1 MSTLHDELA
10 RSLQIQDPE
19 VTNEA
24 VAICRQYNVSIQD
37 LKLKWEAFALR
48 PVNIERNVSVPT
60 LPLLRQLKAEVQREF
75 ENTIQNKHK
84 APLNK
89 ARLQARSNETSS
101 LLSNSRNLN
110 KNSFQDFMSDIA
122 GLPSF
127 SAPIQPIHTA
137 ASDMGSASLSTQ
149 KFADRAV
156 RNKVEESLNGHLA
169 KMPRLSDDFG
179 NQPRCEISL
188 AQGQTDRYRY
198 MFEKI
203 SERAEILD
211 DLIEHFADVIKK
223 HHSIE
228 EFANPTRANQS
239 SIMAVGRICCE
250 DSAGKLNE
258 QSVMLETSRYMGMG
272 KRVKLQLG
280 ELPAFSFF
288 PGQIVA
294 LEGVNN
300 SGKLLSVSKLLSM
313 PLPSLAVH
321 DTDELYE
328 YNHGEMTKGQPLDIC
343 VAAGPYTLDDD
354 LTYQPLE
361 DLLQTL
367 ASEQPDIL
375 ILLGPFVPASHPLLV
390 NGEVDASPVDVFR
403 TQISS
408 RLQRFIQQCPRS
420 QVLIVPHSDDLVHN
434 YAVFPQPAM
443 HGKELG
449 VPRGVHMLS
458 NPSMIRINEMVIG
471 IGNVDILFNLG
482 LEESARSK
490 EASDRM
496 ARLTRHVLQQRS
508 FYSLFPPAPGDNL
521 DLLQMPH
528 IQMDVTPD
536 ILILPSRLKSFAKI
550 VDSVVCINPGYLSK
564 KQSGGT
570 FARATIHPLKPV
582 GDGDVGTEAK
592 IWERARVDL
601 IKI

>member
-1 MSTLHDELA
+1 
-10 RSLQIQDPE
+10 
-19 VTNEA
+19 
-24 VAICRQYNVSIQD
+24 
-37 LKLKWEAFALR
+37 
-48 PVNIERNVSVPT
+48 
-60 LPLLRQLKAEVQREF
+60 
-75 ENTIQNKHK
+75 
-84 APLNK
+84 
-89 ARLQARSNETSS
+89 
-101 LLSNSRNLN
+101 
-110 KNSFQDFMSDIA
+110 MSDIA

-137 ASDMGSASLSTQ
+137 KSEMGSASLSTQ

-156 RNKVEESLNGHLA
+156 RNKVEESLNGHLD
-169 KMPRLSDDFG
+169 KMPNLSDDFG

-188 AQGQTDRYRY
+188 AQKQTVRYRY

-239 SIMAVGRICCE
+239 NIMAVGRICCE

-258 QSVMLETSRYMGMG
+258 QSVMLETSRYTGMG

-280 ELPAFSFF
+280 ELPAFSLF

-300 SGKLLSVSKLLSM
+300 SGKILSASKLLPM

-321 DTDELYE
+321 DTAELYD
-328 YNHGEMTKGQPLDIC
+328 YNYGEKTKGKPLDIC

-361 DLLQTL
+361 ELLQTI
-367 ASEQPDIL
+367 APEQPDIL
-375 ILLGPFVPASHPLLV
+375 ILLGPFVSTSHPLLV
-390 NGEVDASPVDVFR
+390 NGEVDATPVDVFR
-403 TQISS
+403 TQISA
-408 RLQRFIQQCPRS
+408 RLQRFTQRCPRS
-420 QVLIVPHSDDLVHN
+420 QVLIVPHADDLVHH

-443 HGKELG
+443 YGKELG

-458 NPSMIRINEMVIG
+458 NPSMIRINEMVVG
-471 IGNVDILFNLG
+471 IGNVDVLFNLG
-482 LEESARSK
+482 LEETARSK

-508 FYSLFPPAPGDNL
+508 FYPLFPPAPGDNL

-550 VDSVVCINPGYLSK
+550 VDSVVCVNPGYLSK

-570 FARATIHPLKPV
+570 FARATIHPLTVV